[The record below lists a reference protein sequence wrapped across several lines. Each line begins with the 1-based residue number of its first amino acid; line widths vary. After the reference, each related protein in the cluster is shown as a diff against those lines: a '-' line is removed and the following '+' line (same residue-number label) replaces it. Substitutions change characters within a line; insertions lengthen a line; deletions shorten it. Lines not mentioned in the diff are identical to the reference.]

1 MSGFFLIDCV
11 SKDDRLNPYERIQRI
26 GGPNMPD
33 VPTPDA
39 SKFLVGLRRR
49 GFVTSERTRWSLPL
63 VDAIQG
69 ILDGEWDFYIYFG
82 AHQEIVS
89 VEVAR
94 LPKVALV
101 GLPSVI
107 TRVLLTTSNLASSI
121 RFPLIVPE
129 VCPAGMTSGLAVT
142 PL

>member
-1 MSGFFLIDCV
+1 MSASFLIDCV

-33 VPTPDA
+33 VPAPDA

-49 GFVTSERTRWSLPL
+49 GFVISERTRWSLPL
-63 VDAIQG
+63 ADAIQG

-89 VEVAR
+89 VEVA
-94 LPKVALV
+94 
-101 GLPSVI
+101 
-107 TRVLLTTSNLASSI
+107 TS
-121 RFPLIVPE
+121 
-129 VCPAGMTSGLAVT
+129 PAGCLYLKTEIDSDT
-142 PL
+142 PDELLFLPECAGSAL